1 MTPALVLLSIVLF
14 QLVVL
19 LREDNSAT
27 LGFPM
32 ARTIEWPLKS
42 SHTSLDVNGMS
53 SISASARFSLA
64 QLMKDLAPA
73 ARRP

>member
-1 MTPALVLLSIVLF
+1 MSPALVLLSMVLF

-19 LREDNSAT
+19 LRKYNSAT
-27 LGFPM
+27 LSFPM
-32 ARTIEWPLKS
+32 ARTIEWPLES

-53 SISASARFSLA
+53 SISASARFFFA
-64 QLMKDLAPA
+64 QPMKDLAPA